1 METKIQ
7 KTKKENNQLTSKKI
21 ESQLELLLKS
31 QEINQKVLKWTY
43 FLMIK

>member
-31 QEINQKVLKWTY
+31 QEINQKVLKWSY